1 VSAANQGPHRWRT
14 LCQVTLPAEPGNDRL
29 AVETV
34 SAALRS
40 LPLSPERLDRLKT
53 AIAEATLNALE
64 HGSGYQPERPIVIHV
79 RANDQALK
87 VGITNTGER
96 DLPNGNAAPDLEAKL
111 AGEQSP
117 RGWGFF
123 LIEHMVD
130 EVQIS
135 NQPGSHTIELFLY
148 LEGA

>member
-1 VSAANQGPHRWRT
+1 MSAVRKSEPGWRT
-14 LCQVTLPAEPGNDRL
+14 LCQITLPSEPGNDRL

-34 SAALRS
+34 SAALKS
-40 LPLSPERLDRLKT
+40 LPLSPERLERLKT
-53 AIAEATLNALE
+53 AVSEAALNALE
-64 HGSGYQPERPIVIHV
+64 HGSRYHAERPIVIHV
-79 RANDQALK
+79 RASDRALK
-87 VGITNTGER
+87 VGITNLGDHAIPQST
-96 DLPNGNAAPDLEAKL
+96 AVPDLEAKL

>member
-1 VSAANQGPHRWRT
+1 MSRRGQDRQEWRT
-14 LCQVTLPAEPGNDRL
+14 LCQITLPAEPGNDRL

-34 SAALRS
+34 SAALRA
-40 LPLSPERLDRLKT
+40 LPLSPERLERLKT
-53 AIAEATLNALE
+53 AVAEAALNALE
-64 HGSGYQPERPIVIHV
+64 HGSGYQSERPIVIHV
-79 RANDQALK
+79 RASDRALK
-87 VGITNTGER
+87 VGITNQGGS
-96 DLPNGNAAPDLEAKL
+96 DIPAATPVPDLAAKL
-111 AGEQSP
+111 AGQQTP

>member
-1 VSAANQGPHRWRT
+1 MSPARRSARGWRT
-14 LCQVTLPAEPGNDRL
+14 LCEITLPAEPGNDRM

-34 SAALRS
+34 SAALRT
-40 LPLSPERLDRLKT
+40 LPLSPERLERLKI
-53 AIAEATLNALE
+53 AVAEATLNALE
-64 HGSGYQPERPIVIHV
+64 HGSGYQSEHPIVIQV
-79 RANDQALK
+79 RASDQALK
-87 VGITNTGER
+87 IGITNNGEQ
-96 DLPNGNAAPDLEAKL
+96 DIPAVTAVPDLAAKL
-111 AGEQSP
+111 AGQQTP

-135 NQPGSHTIELFLY
+135 NQPGRHTIELYLY